1 MIFIISS
8 KIRYILYIF
17 IKQKSYNLYPLNPI
31 KFKKN
36 KIIDEIIWLFL
47 LILFSIKNEQ
57 KNKKKYKKYT
67 YLRYTLNFF

>member
-36 KIIDEIIWLFL
+36 KIIDEII
-47 LILFSIKNEQ
+47 
-57 KNKKKYKKYT
+57 
-67 YLRYTLNFF
+67 